1 MEKDSSDT
9 QALREEKVT
18 ASRSTVQVVFEAV
31 SRYQFAFGFLAGA
44 ATVLTGI
51 FIRGRK

>member
-1 MEKDSSDT
+1 MEKDSSET
-9 QALREEKVT
+9 QVAE
-18 ASRSTVQVVFEAV
+18 SRSTVQVVLGAV

-51 FIRGRK
+51 FIRSRK

>member
-1 MEKDSSDT
+1 MEKDSSET
-9 QALREEKVT
+9 QPENKV
-18 ASRSTVQVVFEAV
+18 AESRSTAQVVLGVV

>member
-9 QALREEKVT
+9 PIVAE
-18 ASRSTVQVVFEAV
+18 SRSTVQVVLGAV
-31 SRYQFAFGFLAGA
+31 SRYQFAIGFLAGA

-51 FIRGRK
+51 FIRSRK